1 MATGVGAPVGVL
13 VVDDSAAF
21 RLAAAAVLARTPG
34 FRLAGHAVSAEEAL
48 DAVAVL
54 LPDLVLL
61 DVRLPGM
68 SGVDAAPLLRA
79 AGSHP
84 VVVLCSTYARTDL
97 PPGTTT
103 SPACTVTPS
112 TVRSRRHAWTKFLR

>member
-1 MATGVGAPVGVL
+1 VTTGVEAPVGVL

-48 DAVAVL
+48 DVVAVL

-79 AGSHP
+79 TAPHP

-97 PPGTTT
+97 PPGADGPYLHKEELR
-103 SPACTVTPS
+103 PAAL
-112 TVRSRRHAWTKFLR
+112 RSLWEAARR